1 MSPSVLRVS
10 PIGDLSLVRGL
21 PIKDINTVE
30 EELLVNKY
38 SDDWQE
44 VLGTID
50 EQDCQYWL
58 DGKEVKKED
67 VIKAP
72 KWVSPY

>member
-10 PIGDLSLVRGL
+10 PIGDVLLSLAHGL

-38 SDDWQE
+38 GDDWQE
-44 VLGTID
+44 VVGAIITLNTTD
-50 EQDCQYWL
+50 T
-58 DGKEVKKED
+58 
-67 VIKAP
+67 
-72 KWVSPY
+72 

>member
-10 PIGDLSLVRGL
+10 PIGDVLLSLARGL

-38 SDDWQE
+38 GDDWQE
-44 VLGTID
+44 VVGTIITLNTTD
-50 EQDCQYWL
+50 T
-58 DGKEVKKED
+58 
-67 VIKAP
+67 
-72 KWVSPY
+72 

>member
-1 MSPSVLRVS
+1 MKNKFYY
-10 PIGDLSLVRGL
+10 
-21 PIKDINTVE
+21 KDGTTSSEYDN
-30 EELLVNKY
+30 
-38 SDDWQE
+38 WQE